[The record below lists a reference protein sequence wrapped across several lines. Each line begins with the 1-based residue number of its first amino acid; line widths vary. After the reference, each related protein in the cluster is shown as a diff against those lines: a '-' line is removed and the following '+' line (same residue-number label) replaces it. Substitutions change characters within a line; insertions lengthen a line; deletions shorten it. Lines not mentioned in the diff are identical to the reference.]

1 MNEELQ
7 EQLIQVLQTFDVRL
21 TGVLKQVMQLGVT
34 VEFLTEKLFEDLD
47 DKGREAL
54 EKEFEVFRNVRFTEI
69 QAEWQKLKEQA
80 VNLQD

>member
-1 MNEELQ
+1 MEDELQ
-7 EQLIQVLQTFDVRL
+7 EKLIQVLQTFDVRL

-54 EKEFEVFRNVRFTEI
+54 EKEFEVFRNIRFAEI